1 MLFSLIHC
9 PAISPTI
16 SPTIPQ
22 YFSRSSGFYMHREHL
37 TRHNQTKTHT
47 SWEKWGNC
55 VIKNI

>member
-9 PAISPTI
+9 PAI

-47 SWEKWGNC
+47 SWEKWGNR